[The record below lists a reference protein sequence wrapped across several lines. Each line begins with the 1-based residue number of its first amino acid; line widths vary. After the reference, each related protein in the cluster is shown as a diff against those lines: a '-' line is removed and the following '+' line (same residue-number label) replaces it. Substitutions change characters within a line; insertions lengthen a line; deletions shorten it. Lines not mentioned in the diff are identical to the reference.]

1 MTVNLSRPI
10 LLAASLLLVAG
21 WLCRSAS
28 AQEIPGYPDSVEGY
42 DPREVALLPGY
53 CKYTQL
59 FRDRVPGGNDPKLIA
74 HWYQVMGRSFH
85 AMHHYCWG
93 LMKTNRALLLART
106 KQVRNYYLHSSIQEF
121 DYVINSSPPTF
132 FMLPEIYTKRG
143 ENLLRLRE
151 WGEGMTSLQHAIDL
165 KPDYWPPYAAL
176 GDYFKETG
184 NYAKAAEW
192 LQKGLKASP
201 NAKPLQERLAAL
213 KNKPAADR
221 AGRDAV
227 ANER

>member
-1 MTVNLSRPI
+1 MTANLSKPV
-10 LLAASLLLVAG
+10 LLAASLLLVAA
-21 WLCRSAS
+21 WLCRSAA

-42 DPREVALLPGY
+42 DPREVAMLPGY

-59 FRDRVPGGNDPKLIA
+59 FRDRVPGGNDPKQIA
-74 HWYQVMGRSFH
+74 HWYQVMGRPFH

-106 KQVRNYYLHSSIQEF
+106 KQVRNYYLHSSVQEF
-121 DYVINSSPPTF
+121 DYVINSSPSTF

-151 WGEGMTSLQHAIDL
+151 LGEGMMSLQHAIDL

-192 LQKGLKASP
+192 LQKGLAASP

-213 KNKPAADR
+213 KKAPPPE
-221 AGRDAV
+221 AGRRDAL

>member
-1 MTVNLSRPI
+1 MSATLSRGI
-10 LLAASLLLVAG
+10 LLAASLLLVAAF
-21 WLCRSAS
+21 CRSA
-28 AQEIPGYPDSVEGY
+28 AGQEIPGYPDSVEGY
-42 DPREVALLPGY
+42 DPREVAMLPGY

-59 FRDRVPGGNDPKLIA
+59 FRDRGPGRNDAKQIA
-74 HWYQVMGRSFH
+74 HWYEVMGRPFH

-106 KQVRNYYLHSSIQEF
+106 KHVRNYYLHSSVQEF

-151 WGEGMTSLQHAIDL
+151 LGEGMMSLQHAIDL

-176 GDYFKETG
+176 GDYFKEAG

-192 LQKGLKASP
+192 LQKGLAASP
-201 NAKPLQERLAAL
+201 NAKPLKERLTAL
-213 KNKPAADR
+213 KNKTPAEA
-221 AGRDAV
+221 AGRDAL

>member
-21 WLCRSAS
+21 WLCRLAS
-28 AQEIPGYPDSVEGY
+28 AQEITGYPDSVEGY

-74 HWYQVMGRSFH
+74 HWYQVMGRPFH

-143 ENLLRLRE
+143 ENLLLLRE